1 MRLTAVRAGV
11 AFALLGGGCAGPVQI
26 VQPGPDHPANPA
38 SAVAPLPPASTTL
51 ATNASVTSLG
61 ETPGVAS
68 PQPSTTSPAG
78 TLYACP
84 MHPDVTSTNPNER
97 CPKCG
102 MKINKPVKATAI
114 PATKPTMP
122 NSSGQQPPG
131 HQHAHDGG
139 NK

>member
-11 AFALLGGGCAGPVQI
+11 AFVILGGGCAGPVQI

-38 SAVAPLPPASTTL
+38 AAVAPLPPASTTL

-61 ETPGVAS
+61 ETRGVAS
-68 PQPSTTSPAG
+68 PQPSTTSPATG
-78 TLYACP
+78 QLYACP
-84 MHPDVTSTNPNER
+84 MHAEVTSTNPNDR

-102 MKINKPVKATAI
+102 MKVNKPA
-114 PATKPTMP
+114 KPTTAP
-122 NSSGQQPPG
+122 AGRPVARPAQ
-131 HQHAHDGG
+131 HQHDHSGE